1 VASDKA
7 TKANANGTARN
18 AAKGEQKQIRNTRR
32 GGGEVADWSSVD
44 AGKLREALANVT
56 AHGFALMLGYT
67 QNGSAYTIRVIGDEG
82 AQADYVRPTE
92 DIDVYLTALAFDY
105 E

>member
-1 VASDKA
+1 VARDPKDKI
-7 TKANANGTARN
+7 GTDGNARN
-18 AAKGEQKQIRNTRR
+18 AAKAEQRQVRNTRR
-32 GGGEVADWSSVD
+32 GDGENADWSSVD
-44 AGKLREALANVT
+44 AGKLRQALSNVT
-56 AHGFALMLGYT
+56 KHGYALMLGYT
-67 QNGSAYTIRVIGDEG
+67 QNGSAYTVRVIGDES

>member
-1 VASDKA
+1 VARDPKE
-7 TKANANGTARN
+7 KVGANGTARN
-18 AAKGEQKQIRNTRR
+18 AAKAEQRDVRNTRR
-32 GGGEVADWSSVD
+32 GGGESADWGSVD
-44 AGKLREALANVT
+44 AGKLREALSNVT
-56 AHGFALMLGYT
+56 RHGYALMLGYT
-67 QNGSAYTIRVIGDEG
+67 QNGSAYTVRVIGDES